1 MKTTTSPP
9 EVRTRAAEA
18 TDAPGIRRRAVRQP
32 NAAGRPAGRPAT
44 TRGDT
49 PATTRTGI
57 TRTGFPVTGP
67 SVTGRAAPTR
77 TPERRATAPTR
88 RPVRPAGRRTTTA
101 PQAPFAVL
109 VVGLLG
115 GALVGLLLLNT
126 ALAQQAFERS
136 ELQRENQRLDERK
149 QALQQDIARE
159 DTPQVLH
166 AKARRLGM
174 RDAEGPP
181 LIGPRA
187 PSAAP

>member
-1 MKTTTSPP
+1 MP
-9 EVRTRAAEA
+9 E
-18 TDAPGIRRRAVRQP
+18 
-32 NAAGRPAGRPAT
+32 
-44 TRGDT
+44 
-49 PATTRTGI
+49 
-57 TRTGFPVTGP
+57 
-67 SVTGRAAPTR
+67 
-77 TPERRATAPTR
+77 R
-88 RPVRPAGRRTTTA
+88 RPVRPVRPVGRRTTTA

-126 ALAQQAFERS
+126 ALAQQAFTRS

-174 RDAEGPP
+174 RDTNGPP
-181 LIGPRA
+181 LINPRA